1 MVVVTS
7 KQMIK
12 MFDISRRTYKQ
23 LGVTRKFE
31 IKNGETI
38 GEIKDVALNADGKKL
53 AILCD
58 QVPFPSIRIP
68 DSKFYV
74 YDVDMDKFLEHK
86 VSPNRVPIEAFWDQA
101 DPRLLAIET
110 EYAMTEDQNTLNDA
124 TMSNASPTKN
134 LNERTVEEIN
144 EDFGNF
150 KKEDQFTGKTC
161 ETYFVTTDY
170 GIKRQ
175 DSVKFDQTE
184 ETLLGIQVPF
194 FYYMGRKVNERGDDD
209 DDDDQPVA
217 KQDASDCNMLII
229 RKPMK
234 DFVGLENVEEAIRKA
249 IMNFSHYLTVGNM
262 DEAYN
267 SVRNIKN
274 QTVW

>member
-1 MVVVTS
+1 
-7 KQMIK
+7 
-12 MFDISRRTYKQ
+12 
-23 LGVTRKFE
+23 
-31 IKNGETI
+31 
-38 GEIKDVALNADGKKL
+38 
-53 AILCD
+53 
-58 QVPFPSIRIP
+58 
-68 DSKFYV
+68 
-74 YDVDMDKFLEHK
+74 
-86 VSPNRVPIEAFWDQA
+86 
-101 DPRLLAIET
+101 
-110 EYAMTEDQNTLNDA
+110 MTEDASLGSNTAADTTVTA
-124 TMSNASPTKN
+124 GAKN

-150 KKEDQFTGKTC
+150 KKEDAFTGKTV

-170 GIKRQ
+170 GIKTQ
-175 DSVKFDQTE
+175 DSVKFDTSD

-194 FYYMGRKVNERGDDD
+194 FYYMGRKQVEQNEDEDEITD
-209 DDDDQPVA
+209 KPTE
-217 KQDASDCNMLII
+217 DASESNMLIV

-234 DFVGLENVEEAIRKA
+234 DFVGLEHVDETIRKA